1 MGRRH
6 DAASST
12 LGILKAQSQMRE
24 PSSHEKTSKSYFQDL
39 QNKKYVY
46 LMQNQFDA
54 LNEKKLV
61 LPAAERAAFVNIGE
75 RIDGIHSR
83 SSARQVVPERG
94 FPMRVPNNK
103 QTCNQRPKKEPSQVR
118 SLKIKSQSV
127 ERWRRPAESRST
139 ENLQR
144 APKRSRFSSLQAKK
158 AD

>member
-61 LPAAERAAFVNIGE
+61 LPVAPEAMVQVVIWILALI
-75 RIDGIHSR
+75 
-83 SSARQVVPERG
+83 RQVEKK
-94 FPMRVPNNK
+94 RVEK
-103 QTCNQRPKKEPSQVR
+103 LVVALVVQQEVSQ
-118 SLKIKSQSV
+118 KSMTLN
-127 ERWRRPAESRST
+127 RI
-139 ENLQR
+139 
-144 APKRSRFSSLQAKK
+144 
-158 AD
+158 